1 MQEMRNCCDGCL
13 DLLNVATY
21 LPTLYIVGVT
31 RSDWKVC
38 CLHYRLRWVG
48 RGSGINSSLN
58 VNQEQGKKVKTGKKK
73 AKTEARKSQG
83 LKKQEWQKESV
94 TNGRFSFKS
103 HPFLFVVFHSLTFYT
118 FWFLHIFC
126 MQYIFFAFYDGQ
138 SCFQYKMGFTCTS
151 LLCFGLGASSLLF
164 RINLPIS
171 RKDSPTPHYM
181 SWKP

>member
-1 MQEMRNCCDGCL
+1 MLQLICQL
-13 DLLNVATY
+13 F
-21 LPTLYIVGVT
+21 VGVT

-94 TNGRFSFKS
+94 TNGCFSFKS
-103 HPFLFVVFHSLTFYT
+103 HPFLLLFSTALLFIHFDSRIYSVRSIYFVLFMMVKAVFNIKWVSLTQACFVLV
-118 FWFLHIFC
+118 WALH
-126 MQYIFFAFYDGQ
+126 
-138 SCFQYKMGFTCTS
+138 
-151 LLCFGLGASSLLF
+151 LV
-164 RINLPIS
+164 
-171 RKDSPTPHYM
+171 
-181 SWKP
+181 